1 LIPLSTVIWW
11 DFDATL
17 VSRPSMWTEV
27 AVTLLDR
34 EVPGHGISVETLAP
48 HVWTGM
54 PWQRADYAH
63 PELSTP
69 DLWWDAVKQRYAEIF
84 TTLGQPQAATADALA
99 ALRADILTA
108 ARYRVFE
115 DGVPALRRSRAAGWR
130 NIMVSNHIPELAQL
144 VAALDLTPH
153 FDAIVSSGVVGYEKP
168 HRRLFEAALQ
178 HVRPGEQ
185 VWMIGDNVD
194 ADCHPVCAL
203 GMNAVLVRHP
213 KAGTFA
219 RQAAD
224 LNEALDLVEAG

>member
-1 LIPLSTVIWW
+1 MSTARPVIWW

-27 AVTLLDR
+27 AATLLDR
-34 EVPGHGISVETLAP
+34 EVAGHGISLETLAP
-48 HVWTGM
+48 HVWSGM

-69 DLWWDAVKQRYAEIF
+69 RLWWDAVNQRYAEIF
-84 TTLGQPQAATADALA
+84 ATLGHPHAATPDALA
-99 ALRADILTA
+99 SLRADILTGS
-108 ARYRVFE
+108 RYRVF
-115 DGVPALRRSRAAGWR
+115 DDVLPALQRSREAGWR

-144 VAALDLTPH
+144 VGAVGLAAH

-178 HVRPGEQ
+178 HVRPGEE

-213 KAGTFA
+213 KAGTFT

-224 LNEALDLVEAG
+224 LLEALSLVEAG